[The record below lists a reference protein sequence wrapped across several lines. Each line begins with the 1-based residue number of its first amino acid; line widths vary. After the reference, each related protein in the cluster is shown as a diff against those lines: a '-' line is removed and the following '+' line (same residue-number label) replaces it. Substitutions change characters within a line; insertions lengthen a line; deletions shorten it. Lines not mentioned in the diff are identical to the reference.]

1 MLAFLSLRLAIFVLT
16 HQQTLKSHPTVLSLQ
31 ENSFAWV
38 TSSLS
43 KQQGLVYS
51 FKPNQ
56 NQLQQNTIIDTEGGN
71 MPQKNQKP
79 NEQTKNPENNY

>member
-1 MLAFLSLRLAIFVLT
+1 M
-16 HQQTLKSHPTVLSLQ
+16 VLSLQ
-31 ENSFAWV
+31 ENSFALV

-56 NQLQQNTIIDTEGGN
+56 NQLQQNAIIDTEGGN
-71 MPQKNQKP
+71 MPQKKKKTNKKLRIIMRPLGALKTQ
-79 NEQTKNPENNY
+79 